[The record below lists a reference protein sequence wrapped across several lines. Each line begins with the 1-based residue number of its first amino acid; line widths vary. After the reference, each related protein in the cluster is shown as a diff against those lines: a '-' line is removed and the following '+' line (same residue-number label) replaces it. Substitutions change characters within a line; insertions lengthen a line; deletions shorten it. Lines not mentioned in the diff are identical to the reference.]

1 MEALLQSLAMK
12 YGYPYAAKL
21 LGIDKQ
27 QGNPKYAISIG
38 GQNLNLGNMGKRAL
52 LNRGVSA
59 ITGSGSGSGIM
70 APALL
75 FGGSLA
81 LGYARNPL
89 RPGSMN
95 YNPELRGQLDY
106 LSSNNM
112 IDRNN
117 SMNALRYNKDSILR
131 GQNVVSLFGTNDYGK
146 QLQKY
151 RDKYKDTMP
160 KERLEQLDREIYDK
174 ITNGAPLPTRP
185 DNYFNPNERDGGLT
199 ISKKEAEEQKSK
211 NEAYAN
217 IQNQI
222 GRSLHGS
229 SQRDSGSTASPSSVN
244 ESMSSNQDSYESAAY
259 DFKRGGIASL

>member
-1 MEALLQSLAMK
+1 MEALFETLK
-12 YGYPYAAKL
+12 IKVGEAAAKKL

-27 QGNPKYAISIG
+27 QGNPKYTFGMPFTGGKLQIDPMRMIANQSIKNIASG
-38 GQNLNLGNMGKRAL
+38 G
-52 LNRGVSA
+52 
-59 ITGSGSGSGIM
+59 GSGIM

-106 LSSNNM
+106 LSSKNM

-117 SMNALRYNKDSILR
+117 SFNSLRYNKNSILNN
-131 GQNVVSLFGTNDYGK
+131 QNTVSLFGTNDYGK

-160 KERLEQLDREIYDK
+160 QKRLEQLDREIFDQITDDFDQTDK
-174 ITNGAPLPTRP
+174 FIAQQTPAAPVKPNT
-185 DNYFNPNERDGGLT
+185 YFQPNERDGG
-199 ISKKEAEEQKSK
+199 SKPSP
-211 NEAYAN
+211 
-217 IQNQI
+217 
-222 GRSLHGS
+222 
-229 SQRDSGSTASPSSVN
+229 SQSSPSS
-244 ESMSSNQDSYESAAY
+244 SSSYSSSRGDNFGSRFHGA
-259 DFKRGGIASL
+259 RGGIASL

>member
-1 MEALLQSLAMK
+1 MVSEALFETLK
-12 YGYPYAAKL
+12 IKIGEAAAKKL

-27 QGNPKYAISIG
+27 QGNPKYTFGMPFTGGKLQINPMRMIANQGIKSIMSG
-38 GQNLNLGNMGKRAL
+38 G
-52 LNRGVSA
+52 
-59 ITGSGSGSGIM
+59 GSGIM
-70 APALL
+70 GALPL
-75 FGGSLA
+75 IGGSLA

-160 KERLEQLDREIYDK
+160 KERLEKLDREIFDQITDDFDQTDK
-174 ITNGAPLPTRP
+174 FIAQQTPATPKKPNT
-185 DNYFNPNERDGGLT
+185 YFQPNERDGGDT
-199 ISKKEAEEQKSK
+199 P
-211 NEAYAN
+211 
-217 IQNQI
+217 
-222 GRSLHGS
+222 
-229 SQRDSGSTASPSSVN
+229 SPSRNSQG
-244 ESMSSNQDSYESAAY
+244 MTSAQHSA
-259 DFKRGGIASL
+259 FRMARGGIASL

>member
-1 MEALLQSLAMK
+1 MEALLKALAAK

-27 QGNPKYAISIG
+27 EGNPKYAISIG
-38 GQNLNLGNMGKRAL
+38 GQNLNLGNMVKRNL
-52 LNRGVSA
+52 LNQSIKNIA
-59 ITGSGSGSGIM
+59 SGGGSGIM

-95 YNPELRGQLDY
+95 YNPELQGQIDY
-106 LSSNNM
+106 LSGNNM

-117 SMNALRYNKDSILR
+117 SMNALRYNKNSILNN
-131 GQNVVSLFGTNDYGK
+131 QNTVSLFGTNDYAK

-160 KERLEQLDREIYDK
+160 KERLERLDREIY
-174 ITNGAPLPTRP
+174 
-185 DNYFNPNERDGGLT
+185 NERDGGLT

-229 SQRDSGSTASPSSVN
+229 SQSDNSSTPSPSAVN

-259 DFKRGGIASL
+259 DFKKGGIASL

>member
-1 MEALLQSLAMK
+1 MSSALLESIALK
-12 YGYPYAAKL
+12 YAKSKGLNYITDEARKYAVRL

-38 GQNLNLGNMGKRAL
+38 GQNLNLGNMVKRNL
-52 LNRGVSA
+52 LNQGIKNIA
-59 ITGSGSGSGIM
+59 SGGGSGIM

-106 LSSNNM
+106 LSSKNM

-117 SMNALRYNKDSILR
+117 SFNSLRYNKNSILNN
-131 GQNVVSLFGTNDYGK
+131 QNTVSLFGTNDYGK

-151 RDKYKDTMP
+151 RNKFKDTMP
-160 KERLEQLDREIYDK
+160 KKRLEQLDREIFDQITDDFDK
-174 ITNGAPLPTRP
+174 TDKFIAQQTPVAKKAPAYVPSPADNGGGGGGNFASQNTGTNENFSNT
-185 DNYFNPNERDGGLT
+185 T
-199 ISKKEAEEQKSK
+199 
-211 NEAYAN
+211 
-217 IQNQI
+217 
-222 GRSLHGS
+222 GRG
-229 SQRDSGSTASPSSVN
+229 RTG
-244 ESMSSNQDSYESAAY
+244 YG
-259 DFKRGGIASL
+259 RGGIASL

>member
-27 QGNPKYAISIG
+27 ERNPKYTFGMPFTGGKLQIDPMRMIANQSIKNIASG
-38 GQNLNLGNMGKRAL
+38 G
-52 LNRGVSA
+52 
-59 ITGSGSGSGIM
+59 GSGIM

>member
-1 MEALLQSLAMK
+1 MSSALLESIALK
-12 YGYPYAAKL
+12 YAKSKGLNYITDEARKYAVRL

-38 GQNLNLGNMGKRAL
+38 GQNLNLGNMVKRNL
-52 LNRGVSA
+52 LNQGIKNIA
-59 ITGSGSGSGIM
+59 SGGSGIM

-95 YNPELRGQLDY
+95 YNPELQGQLDY
-106 LSSNNM
+106 LSSNSM

-117 SMNALRYNKDSILR
+117 SFNSLRYNKNSILNN
-131 GQNVVSLFGTNDYGK
+131 QNTVSLFGTNDYAK

-160 KERLEQLDREIYDK
+160 KERLERLDREIY
-174 ITNGAPLPTRP
+174 
-185 DNYFNPNERDGGLT
+185 NERDGGLT

-229 SQRDSGSTASPSSVN
+229 SQSDNSSTPSPSAVN

-259 DFKRGGIASL
+259 DFKKGGIASL

>member
-1 MEALLQSLAMK
+1 MSSALLESIALK
-12 YGYPYAAKL
+12 YAKSKGLNYITDEARKYAVRL

-38 GQNLNLGNMGKRAL
+38 GQNLNLGNMVKRNL
-52 LNRGVSA
+52 LNQGIKNIA
-59 ITGSGSGSGIM
+59 SGGGSGIM

-89 RPGSMN
+89 REGSMN
-95 YNPELRGQLDY
+95 YNPKLRGQLDY
-106 LSSNNM
+106 LSGNNM

-117 SMNALRYNKDSILR
+117 SMNALRYNKDSILS

-160 KERLEQLDREIYDK
+160 KERLERLDREIQDQ
-174 ITNGAPLPTRP
+174 TPAAPVKPNT
-185 DNYFNPNERDGGLT
+185 YFQPNERDGG
-199 ISKKEAEEQKSK
+199 SKPSP
-211 NEAYAN
+211 
-217 IQNQI
+217 
-222 GRSLHGS
+222 
-229 SQRDSGSTASPSSVN
+229 SQSSPSS
-244 ESMSSNQDSYESAAY
+244 SSSYSSSRGDNFGSRFHGA
-259 DFKRGGIASL
+259 RGGIASL

>member
-1 MEALLQSLAMK
+1 MVSEALFETLK
-12 YGYPYAAKL
+12 IKIGEAAAKKL

-27 QGNPKYAISIG
+27 QGNPKYTFGMPFTGGKLQINPMRMIANQGIKSIMSG
-38 GQNLNLGNMGKRAL
+38 G
-52 LNRGVSA
+52 
-59 ITGSGSGSGIM
+59 GSGIM
-70 APALL
+70 GALPL
-75 FGGSLA
+75 IGGSLA

-160 KERLEQLDREIYDK
+160 KERLEKLDREIFDQITDDFDK
-174 ITNGAPLPTRP
+174 TDKFIAQQTPAAPVKPNT
-185 DNYFNPNERDGGLT
+185 YFQPNERDGG
-199 ISKKEAEEQKSK
+199 
-211 NEAYAN
+211 
-217 IQNQI
+217 
-222 GRSLHGS
+222 
-229 SQRDSGSTASPSSVN
+229 STPSPSRNSQG
-244 ESMSSNQDSYESAAY
+244 MTSAQHSA
-259 DFKRGGIASL
+259 FRMARGGLASL

>member
-1 MEALLQSLAMK
+1 MEALFETLK
-12 YGYPYAAKL
+12 IKVGEAAAKKL

-27 QGNPKYAISIG
+27 QGNPKYTFGMPFTGGKLQINPMRMIANQGIKSIMSG
-38 GQNLNLGNMGKRAL
+38 G
-52 LNRGVSA
+52 
-59 ITGSGSGSGIM
+59 GSGIM
-70 APALL
+70 GALPL
-75 FGGSLA
+75 IGGSLA

-160 KERLEQLDREIYDK
+160 KERLEKLDREIFDQITDDFDQTDK
-174 ITNGAPLPTRP
+174 FIAQQTPAAPVRP
-185 DNYFNPNERDGGLT
+185 NTYFNPNERD
-199 ISKKEAEEQKSK
+199 
-211 NEAYAN
+211 
-217 IQNQI
+217 
-222 GRSLHGS
+222 
-229 SQRDSGSTASPSSVN
+229 SGSTPSPSRNSQG
-244 ESMSSNQDSYESAAY
+244 MTSAQHSA
-259 DFKRGGIASL
+259 FRMARGGIASL